1 MFFAQL
7 VSILEMKV
15 MLQFQKLFELRDK
28 MNIRLNLILLLIV
41 AVLGGWYISQQ
52 ESDNPA
58 LANLVKREGEAEY
71 TGRKMATTV
80 YDLKGQPQY
89 FAQAQE
95 IKRFETTERTEF
107 LKPLLNLFDVETKL
121 KQWKVTA
128 DYAEITKDKIL
139 TLKGNVKIEGL
150 DPHSR
155 LNSIE
160 TDSLSIN
167 LITQDI
173 NTESVVKSSGMGFT
187 TTGTGLVG
195 NLKKQVATLTKNVK
209 TYIEPT
215 VIKQTE
221 QQTSSE
227 KK

>member
-1 MFFAQL
+1 
-7 VSILEMKV
+7 

-41 AVLGGWYISQQ
+41 AILGGWYVSQQ
-52 ESDNPA
+52 QENDSPE
-58 LANLVKREGEAEY
+58 LASLVKRGGEAEY
-71 TGRKMATTV
+71 TGRKVETTV
-80 YDLKGQPQY
+80 YDLKGHPQY

-95 IKRFETTERTEF
+95 IKRFEVTGITEF
-107 LKPLLNLFDVETKL
+107 LKPLLNLFDVNTKL
-121 KQWKVTA
+121 KQWKITA

-160 TDSLSIN
+160 ADILSIN

-173 NTESVVKSSGMGFT
+173 STDSVVKSSGMGFT

-227 KK
+227 NK